1 MVLYS
6 VTVTIDADVEREW
19 LDWMTRVHVPE
30 VVATGCFSECR
41 IHKVIDSEAGDSTY
55 VLQYRAASL
64 AEYQRY
70 RDSFAAALQKDH
82 TDRFAGRFRASR
94 QLLEEIAHIIR

>member
-1 MVLYS
+1 MVVYS
-6 VTVTIDADVEREW
+6 VSVTIDAAVESTW

-30 VVATGCFSECR
+30 VVATGCFSDCR
-41 IHKVIDSEAGDSTY
+41 IHKVIEAEPGDSTY

-64 AEYQRY
+64 DEYHRY
-70 RDSFAAALQKDH
+70 RDTFAAALQKDH

-94 QLLEEIAHIIR
+94 QLLEEIARV